1 MMSCGF
7 SMKDVKR
14 AVNVVVQVDTSD
26 SVFYQTIKDLIDR
39 RHSQFIT
46 TLRDEIEEEIY
57 DQYNR

>member
-1 MMSCGF
+1 MSCGI

-14 AVNVVVQVDTSD
+14 NVNVVVAVDTSD

-46 TLRDEIEEEIY
+46 ILRDEIEVKKKL
-57 DQYNR
+57 